1 MVVPVTAVNKLLLAS
16 CGAMQAALSGS
27 CWQAR
32 MTAVKCVASAAAL
45 KAMLAK
51 SADPALWHSARNGSL
66 ARQRRLALALLTGG
80 EHVRFAHRR
89 RHVLS

>member
-1 MVVPVTAVNKLLLAS
+1 MVVPVIAVNKLLLAS
-16 CGAMQAALSGS
+16 CGARQAALSGS

-32 MTAVKCVASAAAL
+32 MTAVKCAASAASL

-66 ARQRRLALALLTGG
+66 ARQRRSLGA
-80 EHVRFAHRR
+80 RFAHRR